1 MCDDAP
7 HLHVPV
13 HARPLSRRQ
22 VLQGMVALAALAGC
36 TPGTARTARPT
47 GPAFTTSLGTRSPS
61 ADRLEARI
69 IAMHLHASASEG
81 EGSVRSQLAQAATH
95 GYDVAWFTEH
105 DWRRRRL
112 LFRPTYSFVPGEL
125 VNGGRWELERLPP
138 EGALVSGST
147 GSQVDDPVSPADP
160 AARKASLRIRATSAG
175 ADPAAVGFKILAK
188 GGSRANFSSRIAG
201 RVEKLDVLAVTAG
214 PDAWGEVLLS
224 LSHHPATGNRP
235 AGVYAVRYRL
245 RTDVTSRSTTS
256 EGLTGIVDV
265 PVPAGRWHE
274 VTLDPVT
281 DLAEIYPDMDSRDHS
296 LHEIVFRGVSRRSAA
311 ADVCFGH
318 LRFEEQ
324 DGYDAV
330 GVENDLVAR
339 YAREVPD
346 VLGLIGSEISLGPH
360 VNQYGGEQAPY
371 DYGPV
376 RSLGDK
382 PGDEAYPSIVDHIH
396 AAGGLA
402 CINHPGVPVTTL
414 LAQNTAADMIEVG
427 FGRGG
432 PDSIGAQLAV
442 WDTLSRNG
450 LFLTGNGASDD
461 HSGQGWEQKGNRY
474 YTAAWSTQIAQP
486 ELLDALGRGRAY
498 VGYLGSFA
506 GTIDMALDG
515 TIPMGAVV
523 VGPAQSRTLRI
534 DVTGLPDGG
543 AVQLVRGVVDRA
555 GQADPRPGTTVVQ
568 TLGAGDLERADA
580 VPLDVSGDCFHRLQ
594 VVDGAGAV
602 VGYGQPIWVL
612 GAEPPG
618 GVPQRRRV
626 T

>member
-1 MCDDAP
+1 MCDDQP
-7 HLHVPV
+7 HAHLPPL
-13 HARPLSRRQ
+13 ARPLSRRH
-22 VLQGMVALAALAGC
+22 VLEGMVALTALAGC
-36 TPGTARTARPT
+36 TPGKARSARPS
-47 GPAFTTSLGTRSPS
+47 GPAFTTPLGARSPS

-125 VNGGRWELERLPP
+125 VAGGRWELQRTPP
-138 EGALVSGST
+138 EGALTAGST
-147 GSQVDDPVSPADP
+147 GSQIDDPVSPADP

-175 ADPAAVGFKILAK
+175 TDPAAVGFTIDAK
-188 GGSRANFSSRIAG
+188 GGSRTNFRSRIAG

-224 LSHHPATGNRP
+224 LSHHPATGGRP

-245 RTDVTSRSTTS
+245 RTDARARSTTS
-256 EGLTGIVDV
+256 DGLTGVVDV
-265 PVPAGRWHE
+265 PVPAGRWQE
-274 VTLDPVT
+274 VTLDPVS
-281 DLAEIYPDMDSRDHS
+281 DLAEIYPDMDSRDQS
-296 LHEIVFRGVSRRSAA
+296 LYGIDFRAVSRSSAP

-330 GVENDLVAR
+330 GVEHELVAR
-339 YAREVPD
+339 YAGEVPD
-346 VLGLIGSEISLGPH
+346 VVGLIGSEISLGPH
-360 VNQYGGEQAPY
+360 LNQYGGDQVPY
-371 DYGPV
+371 DYGPI

-382 PGDEAYPSIVDHIH
+382 PGDEAYPPIVDHIH

-402 CINHPGVPVTTL
+402 CINHPGVTASTL
-414 LAQNTAADMIEVG
+414 LAQRTAADMIEVG

-432 PDSIGAQLAV
+432 PGSITGQLAL

-474 YTAAWSTQIAQP
+474 YTAAWSARTAQP

-515 TIPMGAVV
+515 TIPMGSVV
-523 VGPAQSRTLRI
+523 VGPARNRTLRI

-543 AVQLVRGVVDRA
+543 AVELVRGAVDRA
-555 GQADPRPGTTVVQ
+555 GPGDATPGTSVVQ
-568 TLGAGDLERADA
+568 TSGAADLQRSRE

-594 VVDGAGAV
+594 VVDGDGAV
-602 VGYGQPIWVL
+602 VGYGQPIWL
-612 GAEPPG
+612 LEAEPAA
-618 GVPQRRRV
+618 GVPQRRRAG
-626 T
+626 

>member
-1 MCDDAP
+1 MCEDAP
-7 HLHVPV
+7 HSHAPV
-13 HARPLSRRQ
+13 HDRPVSRRHL
-22 VLQGMVALAALAGC
+22 LQGMVALAALAGC
-36 TPGTARTARPT
+36 TTGASRAARPT
-47 GPAFTTSLGTRSPS
+47 SPAYTTPLGPRSPS

-69 IAMHLHASASEG
+69 MAMHLHASASEG
-81 EGSVRSQLAQAATH
+81 EGSVRSHLAQAAGL

-112 LFRPTYSFVPGEL
+112 LFRPTYSFVPGERAH
-125 VNGGRWELERLPP
+125 GGAWELARRAD
-138 EGALVSGST
+138 EGVLAGGSG
-147 GSQVDDPVSPADP
+147 GSQVGDPVSPADP
-160 AARKASLRIRATSAG
+160 AAAKASLRIRATSAG
-175 ADPAAVGFKILAK
+175 ADPAAVSFAIDSR
-188 GGSRANFSSRIAG
+188 GGSRGNFRSRIAG
-201 RVEKLDVLAVTAG
+201 RVEKLDVLTVTAG

-224 LSHHPATGNRP
+224 LSHHPATGGRP

-245 RTDVTSRSTTS
+245 RTDVRRRATGS
-256 EGLTGIVDV
+256 EGLTGIVDL

-296 LHEIVFRGVSRRSAA
+296 LHEIVFRGVSRGGAPV
-311 ADVCFGH
+311 DVCFGH
-318 LRFEEQ
+318 LRLEEQ

-330 GVENDLVAR
+330 GVEDDLVAR
-339 YAREVPD
+339 YADEVPD
-346 VLGLIGSEISLGPH
+346 VLGLVGSEISLGPH
-360 VNQYGGEQAPY
+360 VNQFGGEQRPY

-376 RSLGDK
+376 TTFGEK
-382 PGDEAYPSIVDHIH
+382 PGAEAYPSIVDHIH

-402 CINHPGVPVTTL
+402 CINHLGSPIATL
-414 LAQNTAADMIEVG
+414 LAQQTAADMIEVG
-427 FGRGG
+427 YGLGG
-432 PDSIGAQLAV
+432 PGTIGQQLAN

-450 LFLTGNGASDD
+450 LFLTGNGAFDD

-474 YTAAWSTQIAQP
+474 YTAAWSTRVAQP

-515 TIPMGAVV
+515 TVPMGSVV
-523 VGPAQSRTLRI
+523 VGPARSRTLRI

-543 AVQLVRGVVDRA
+543 AVQLLRGVVDRA
-555 GQADPRPGTTVVQ
+555 GVGDPTPGTTVVK
-568 TLGAGDLERADA
+568 TLGAADLQGAGA
-580 VPLDVSGDCFHRLQ
+580 VPLDVSGDCFHRVQ
-594 VVDGAGAV
+594 VVDRAGAV

-618 GVPQRRRV
+618 GVPQQRRV
-626 T
+626 G